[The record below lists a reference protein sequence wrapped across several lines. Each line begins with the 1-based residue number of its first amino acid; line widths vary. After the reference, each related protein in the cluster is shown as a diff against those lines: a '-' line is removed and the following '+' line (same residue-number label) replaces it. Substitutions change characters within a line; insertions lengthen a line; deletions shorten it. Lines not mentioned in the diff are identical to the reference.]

1 MAKGSW
7 MPTIKRN
14 EKKVNISSQCTD
26 LLEVRPDSGDL
37 VDKVLNA
44 EDVVL
49 AKFLLDDSVIGE
61 GNPLLVDL
69 AVSTLV
75 DQFSD

>member
-1 MAKGSW
+1 
-7 MPTIKRN
+7 MPTTERN
-14 EKKVNISSQCTD
+14 ENKVILSSQCTD
-26 LLEVRPDSGDL
+26 LLEVWSSSGDF

-44 EDVVL
+44 EDVIL
-49 AKFLLDDSVIGE
+49 AKLLLDDSVVSK
-61 GNPLLVDL
+61 GNALLVDL

>member
-1 MAKGSW
+1 
-7 MPTIKRN
+7 MPSIKEN
-14 EKKVNISSQCTD
+14 EKKVNTGSQYTN
-26 LLEVRPDSGDL
+26 LLEVWPGSGDF

-44 EDVVL
+44 EDVEF
-49 AKFLLDDSVIGE
+49 AKLPLDDRVIGE
-61 GNPLLVDL
+61 GDALLVDL

>member
-1 MAKGSW
+1 

-26 LLEVRPDSGDL
+26 LLEVWPDSGDL

-61 GNPLLVDL
+61 GNALLVDL

>member
-1 MAKGSW
+1 M
-7 MPTIKRN
+7 
-14 EKKVNISSQCTD
+14 NISSQTN
-26 LLEVRPDSGDL
+26 LFEVWPGSGDL

-44 EDVVL
+44 EDVIL
-49 AKFLLDDSVIGE
+49 AKLLLDDRVVGE
-61 GNPLLVDL
+61 GDALLVDL

>member
-1 MAKGSW
+1 
-7 MPTIKRN
+7 MPTMEQN
-14 EKKVNISSQCTD
+14 EKKKVNFSSQCPD
-26 LLEVRPDSGDL
+26 LLEVWSSSGNF

-49 AKFLLDDSVIGE
+49 AKLLLDDSIVHK
-61 GNPLLVDL
+61 GNALLVDL
-69 AVSTLV
+69 AVSTFV

>member
-1 MAKGSW
+1 
-7 MPTIKRN
+7 MPAIN
-14 EKKVNISSQCTD
+14 EMRKIVYISSRCTD
-26 LLEVRPDSGDL
+26 LLEVWSRSSDF
-37 VDKVLNA
+37 VHEVLYT

-49 AKFLLDDSVIGE
+49 AKLLLNDSVISE
-61 GNPLLVDL
+61 GNALLVDL